1 MKSRIKTTNTSAE
14 VSLISLLFISVLV
27 YSNLLIVIALTFLL
41 LTFLICKYL
50 HKKTNK
56 LKTIFNLKTSN
67 FNTLKDIDNMTGIQ
81 FERYVA
87 KLLKTKGYT
96 NIKLTEKYDLGI
108 DIIATKDNI
117 RYGIQVKRYSYPVKA
132 DAIRQV
138 VTALNYY
145 NCDKAMVI
153 TNSTFTKTAIK
164 LAQSN
169 GCRLIT
175 KDYLY

>member
-1 MKSRIKTTNTSAE
+1 M
-14 VSLISLLFISVLV
+14 
-27 YSNLLIVIALTFLL
+27 
-41 LTFLICKYL
+41 
-50 HKKTNK
+50 
-56 LKTIFNLKTSN
+56 NLKSSN
-67 FNTLKDIDNMTGIQ
+67 SYPLKDIDNMTGLQ
-81 FERYVA
+81 FERYIA

-132 DAIRQV
+132 DAVRQA

-169 GCRLIT
+169 GCRMISGANLSGNYYT
-175 KDYLY
+175 N